1 MQKRKPRRLSC
12 TGLQILLSLA
22 ITSGTTFPVLNAQT
36 GTDSMRA
43 PEHIAISVARPAD
56 PPKMQFEVA
65 AIHLAKEF
73 SLPLFPISPDDSYR
87 PTGGRFLATF
97 PLPVYIEFAY
107 KLWLTPEEQDSM
119 LANVPRWVSS
129 ELFLID
135 AKAEGNPTKDDMRLM
150 MQSLL
155 ADRFKLALHFETR
168 TMPVFTLELR
178 KRGKTGPDLRPHGE
192 GPPCNPQ
199 HPDRDFFPS
208 RCDVYM
214 KLPGDHGQI
223 LFGSRNTTME
233 LIADSLAQ
241 QGRLGRPVVDRTG
254 LTGRYDFRLQW
265 ARESAPEPAND
276 ASAPAPAEGP
286 GFIEA
291 VQDQL
296 GLMLKP
302 ATALVRVPV
311 IDHVEKP
318 TEN

>member
-1 MQKRKPRRLSC
+1 M
-12 TGLQILLSLA
+12 
-22 ITSGTTFPVLNAQT
+22 TSGTTFLVLHAQT
-36 GTDSMRA
+36 GAESMRA
-43 PEHIAISVARPAD
+43 PEPFAISAVNPAD

-65 AIHLAKEF
+65 AIHPAKEF

-107 KLWLTPEEQDSM
+107 KMWLTPEEQDSM
-119 LANVPRWVSS
+119 LGNLPRWVSS
-129 ELFLID
+129 ELFAID
-135 AKAEGNPTKDDMRLM
+135 AKAAGNPTKDDMRVM

-155 ADRFKLALHFETR
+155 ADRFNLALHFETR
-168 TMPVFTLELR
+168 TMPVFALELR
-178 KRGKTGPDLRPHGE
+178 KRGKTGPNLRPHGE

-199 HPDRDFFPS
+199 HPDRDIFPS

-214 KLPGDHGQI
+214 KLPAEHGQI
-223 LFGSRNTTME
+223 LFGLRNTTME

-254 LTGRYDFRLQW
+254 LTGRYDFHLQW
-265 ARESAPEPAND
+265 ARESAPDPGSD
-276 ASAPAPAEGP
+276 ASAPAQAEGL

-302 ATALVRVPV
+302 TTAPVKLPV

-318 TEN
+318 AEN